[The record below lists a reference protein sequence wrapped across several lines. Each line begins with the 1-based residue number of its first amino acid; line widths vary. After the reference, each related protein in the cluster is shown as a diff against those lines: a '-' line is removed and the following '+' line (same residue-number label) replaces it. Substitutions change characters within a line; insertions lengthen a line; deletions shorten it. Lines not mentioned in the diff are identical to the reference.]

1 MTRKTLKL
9 QKRFMKEF
17 TDKTSIL
24 WDFDGVILDSMEVRE
39 EGFRA
44 VLASFPASQIDKLLS
59 FHRKNGGLSRYV
71 KFEYFLEKIIG
82 GTKNEEQVQQWAE
95 EFSAIMRVSLKSKD
109 RLIEEVVNFI
119 KKNKKLYHM
128 HIVSG
133 SDGDELRFL
142 CDELE
147 ISEYFE
153 SIHGSPT
160 PKTELVRKLMDERDY
175 KPQETCLIGDSINDF
190 EASSSNNIQFFG
202 YNNLTLKAEGFA
214 YINSFK

>member
-1 MTRKTLKL
+1 
-9 QKRFMKEF
+9 MKEF
-17 TDKTSIL
+17 TGKTCIL
-24 WDFDGVILDSMEVRE
+24 WDFDGVILDSMKVRE

-44 VLASFPASQIDKLLS
+44 VLASYPASQIETLLI

-71 KFEYFLEKIIG
+71 KFEYFLERIIG
-82 GTKNEEQVQQWAE
+82 AEKNEEKVQKWAE
-95 EFSAIMRVSLKSKD
+95 EFSEIMRRSLTSKD
-109 RLIEEVVNFI
+109 RLIREVIDFI
-119 KKNKKLYHM
+119 NKNKELYRM

-142 CDELE
+142 CDQLE

-160 PKTELVRKLMDERDY
+160 PKTELVRKLMDETGY
-175 KPQETCLIGDSINDF
+175 KPEETCLIGDSINDF
-190 EASSSNNIQFFG
+190 EASKANDIQFFG
-202 YNNLTLKAEGFA
+202 YNNLTLKAKGFK

>member
-1 MTRKTLKL
+1 
-9 QKRFMKEF
+9 MKEF

-24 WDFDGVILDSMEVRE
+24 WDFDGVILDSMKVRE

-44 VLASFPASQIDKLLS
+44 VLASFPASQIDALLS

-82 GTKNEEQVQQWAE
+82 GEKDEEKVQQLAE
-95 EFSAIMRVSLKSKD
+95 EFSEIMRRSLTSKA
-109 RLIEEVVNFI
+109 RLIEEVIDFI
-119 KKNKKLYHM
+119 KKNKEVYHM

-142 CDELE
+142 CDQLG
-147 ISEYFE
+147 ISGYFE

-160 PKTELVRKLMDERDY
+160 PKTELVSKLIEEKAY
-175 KPQETCLIGDSINDF
+175 KPEETCLIGDSINDF

-202 YNNLTLKAEGFA
+202 YNNLALKAAGFA